1 MCDSKGLIFLDLNL
15 FSIYFQSR
23 IIVSR
28 SHAGKVHDVAADVF
42 GTEVTVT
49 PAGGAGFKAWE
60 VVAGRQDAYVHTTL
74 IKKWDICAGTALLS
88 SLGGKMTTLD
98 GSEIDYSGTPAKVKN
113 EGGILATL
121 HDHDLYV
128 DKLKHIVATK
138 R

>member
-1 MCDSKGLIFLDLNL
+1 M
-15 FSIYFQSR
+15 
-23 IIVSR
+23 
-28 SHAGKVHDVAADVF
+28 HDVAADVF

-60 VVAGRQDAYVHTTL
+60 VAAGRQDAYVHTTL
-74 IKKWDICAGTALLS
+74 IKKWDICAGTALLT
-88 SLGGKMTTLD
+88 SLGGKMTILE

-113 EGGILATL
+113 EGGLLATL

-128 DKLKHIVATK
+128 DKLKNIIATK